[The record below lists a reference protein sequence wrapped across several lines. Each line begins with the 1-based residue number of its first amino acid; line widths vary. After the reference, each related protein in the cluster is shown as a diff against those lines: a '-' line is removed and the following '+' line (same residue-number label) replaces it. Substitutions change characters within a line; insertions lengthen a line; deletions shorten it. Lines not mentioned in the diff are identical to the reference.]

1 MTEFSRSSDQRWLWV
16 LTCVGIIESNGGEF
30 EFGLGFKK
38 RWKFGPNTCWRSYS
52 LEIAPISVCSFI
64 SGRRA
69 MSLNYHGDPTCSCQT
84 LESVLDLK
92 FLKVL
97 DHGLTITI
105 SMLFFTS
112 YLWWWWLRFLF
123 QKLKEK
129 YWQLERKDDQS
140 REKIADL
147 EARLLCLT
155 EGRARVEE
163 ENESLDKMVQD
174 QQRIIKLALARIFP
188 RRGQEVFCQVAKTLT
203 KPQHSHNLNFTPP
216 ITHPAPAHWPG
227 MTTWQEMY

>member
-1 MTEFSRSSDQRWLWV
+1 M
-16 LTCVGIIESNGGEF
+16 
-30 EFGLGFKK
+30 
-38 RWKFGPNTCWRSYS
+38 
-52 LEIAPISVCSFI
+52 
-64 SGRRA
+64 
-69 MSLNYHGDPTCSCQT
+69 
-84 LESVLDLK
+84 
-92 FLKVL
+92 
-97 DHGLTITI
+97 
-105 SMLFFTS
+105 
-112 YLWWWWLRFLF
+112 F

-174 QQRIIKLALARIFP
+174 QQRIIKLALARILP
-188 RRGQEVFCQVAKTLT
+188 RRGQEVFCQVAETLT

-216 ITHPAPAHWPG
+216 ITHPAPAHSPG